1 MTPAVTA
8 SEVPPNRPDLN
19 AIALVA
25 AVAIGI
31 GGFVGAVSIVITM
44 LCGG

>member
-1 MTPAVTA
+1 MTPTA
-8 SEVPPNRPDLN
+8 TACEVPPNRPDLN
-19 AIALVA
+19 AIALGT

-31 GGFVGAVSIVITM
+31 SAALGAVSIVLNM